1 MEWTEECR
9 FVYIDRT
16 DVSYNNNI
24 MFAIKIYNN
33 DFIQAAFIQLA
44 AYNMVYILNASEIF
58 IYNILCKDVYRCL
71 VRAIIYVYD
80 GLPNKFQVGK
90 HLP

>member
-1 MEWTEECR
+1 MEWTEER
-9 FVYIDRT
+9 RVVYIDQT

-44 AYNMVYILNASEIF
+44 AYNMVYILNELEIF
-58 IYNILCKDVYRCL
+58 IYHILCIDTLSKT
-71 VRAIIYVYD
+71 
-80 GLPNKFQVGK
+80 
-90 HLP
+90 

>member
-9 FVYIDRT
+9 VVYIDQT
-16 DVSYNNNI
+16 DVSYNNDI
-24 MFAIKIYNN
+24 MFTIKIYNN
-33 DFIQAAFIQLA
+33 DFIQAALIQLA
-44 AYNMVYILNASEIF
+44 AYNMVYILKASEIF
-58 IYNILCKDVYRCL
+58 IYHILCKDLYTFL
-71 VRAIIYVYD
+71 VRAIVYVCD

>member
-9 FVYIDRT
+9 VVYIDRT

-44 AYNMVYILNASEIF
+44 AYNMVYILNESEIF
-58 IYNILCKDVYRCL
+58 IYHILCIDTLSKT
-71 VRAIIYVYD
+71 
-80 GLPNKFQVGK
+80 
-90 HLP
+90 